1 MTKANRFQVDAL
13 KAAAWLRGFPAIGL
27 VTTLTACSLALFG
40 EIASP
45 LRPDAD
51 HPGLQYRVKCHLEVA
66 TVEWHNGYPGQ
77 ITLSASVKS
86 DVVGAAYDGNNENI
100 VVAPGAT
107 TESTL
112 ETMACYPDSFRI
124 RVTRFVMAPP
134 PAPPPEKDAKAAP
147 PPEKAAP
154 SVPLVPR
161 YVPPVNAVPDISPEA
176 LAAVAIGMP
185 EEEVI
190 RKLGPPLSKLTVP
203 EPGELVETLQYR
215 ATDGKSSI
223 VRFSNGVVT
232 GITTR

>member
-1 MTKANRFQVDAL
+1 MTTENPFRAGAL
-13 KAAAWLRGFPAIGL
+13 KATAQSRRFPAIGL
-27 VTTLTACSLALFG
+27 ITALTACSLPLFG

-45 LRPDAD
+45 LRPDVD

-77 ITLSASVKS
+77 ITLSASVRS

-107 TESTL
+107 TESPL

-134 PAPPPEKDAKAAP
+134 PPPAQTHAKAAP
-147 PPEKAAP
+147 TPEKVAP
-154 SVPLVPR
+154 PVLLIPK

-176 LAAVAIGMP
+176 LAAVTTGIST
-185 EEEVI
+185 EEVL
-190 RKLGPPLSKLTVP
+190 RMLGPPLSKLAVP
-203 EPGELVETLQYR
+203 EPGDLVETFQYQV
-215 ATDGKSSI
+215 TNGKSII
-223 VRFSNGVVT
+223 VRFSNGLVT
-232 GITTR
+232 GIQTR